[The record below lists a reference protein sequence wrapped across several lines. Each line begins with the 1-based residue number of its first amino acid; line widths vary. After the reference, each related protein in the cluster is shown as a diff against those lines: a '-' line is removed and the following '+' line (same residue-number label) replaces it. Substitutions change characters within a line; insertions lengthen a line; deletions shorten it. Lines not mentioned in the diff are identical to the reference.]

1 MLRMCSSPQV
11 IDTVVVAVVVVVA
24 LQNQLST
31 VAPWRLLERLLTI
44 LLGGQHDLAQVFV
57 DQRSASCFENA
68 EKSTLRPRTNVHN

>member
-44 LLGGQHDLAQVFV
+44 LLGGHDLAQVFV
-57 DQRSASCFENA
+57 WISVHRDA
-68 EKSTLRPRTNVHN
+68 ESRRCAHKN